1 MIVGEMD
8 ICAENKEDNKED
20 NNDENNDTKKEDIN
34 IIKNEIDDM
43 FKIKEKKKTNK
54 KNIIQK
60 EDESDSDSDEEYNN
74 VSNYQTNVK
83 DDFDDFDNFDNNNF
97 NTEWDDD
104 FNSPGNDLNRMMD
117 DIIEIKSQARGRK
130 TTTIV
135 IGLKLSEEKEKQ
147 FLTKI
152 KKTGV
157 TGNKKSVNEEELSSG
172 SYHKDKSKKGQ
183 PKPKNIPK
191 IEIFIFTG
199 DCKDKI
205 EEILINDFGIN
216 EDSIKC

>member
-1 MIVGEMD
+1 MIVGEID
-8 ICAENKEDNKED
+8 IDAENNED
-20 NNDENNDTKKEDIN
+20 NNDENNDTKNEDIN
-34 IIKNEIDDM
+34 IIKNEIDDL
-43 FKIKEKKKTNK
+43 FKIKDKKKINK
-54 KNIIQK
+54 KNITQT

-74 VSNYQTNVK
+74 VNNYQTNVK
-83 DDFDDFDNFDNNNF
+83 DDFDDFDDFDNFDNNNF

-104 FNSPGNDLNRMMD
+104 FNSPGNDLNRMMN

-130 TTTIV
+130 KTTIV

-205 EEILINDFGIN
+205 EEILINDFGVN

>member
-1 MIVGEMD
+1 MNID
-8 ICAENKEDNKED
+8 IKDNEDNAD
-20 NNDENNDTKKEDIN
+20 NNNDNNNTKKEDIN
-34 IIKNEIDDM
+34 IIKNEIDDL
-43 FKIKEKKKTNK
+43 FKIKEKKKI
-54 KNIIQK
+54 KNIVQA
-60 EDESDSDSDEEYNN
+60 DEDSDSDEECNN
-74 VSNYQTNVK
+74 VNNYQKNVNDNF
-83 DDFDDFDNFDNNNF
+83 DDFDDFDKNNF
-97 NTEWDDD
+97 NTEWDNN
-104 FNSPGNDLNRMMD
+104 FNSPENNLNRMMD
-117 DIIEIKSQARGRK
+117 DIIEIKLQARGRK
-130 TTTIV
+130 KITIV
-135 IGLKLSEEKEKQ
+135 IGLKLSEEKEKK

-191 IEIFIFTG
+191 VEIFIFTG

-205 EEILINDFGIN
+205 EEMLINDFGIS